1 MSEGVVYLEV
11 IQELTEEESLTQ
23 EPQMYRRK
31 VASKD
36 EAKALYAKLK
46 ELGVFDGFKPY
57 VARVHVH
64 RHGETNQPCEIEV
77 IEKVE

>member
-1 MSEGVVYLEV
+1 MSEVVYLEV
-11 IQELTEEESLTQ
+11 IQELTEEETLTQ

-64 RHGETNQPCEIEV
+64 RHGETANQPCEIEV